1 MTTIEIVVSYTG
13 QPDERAL
20 RAVNS
25 VREVY
30 GIRRIVFDKEA
41 ASVRVEYDA
50 TRLNAAQVRG
60 LLRRAGV
67 NAIVETA

>member
-1 MTTIEIVVSYTG
+1 MTTVEIVVSYTG